1 MDTEFVECPPGG
13 RRVVRTRP
21 VRLADVTA
29 TGRLR
34 LDALAR
40 YLQDIA
46 ADDVDDA
53 GIRGAW
59 VVRRTALR
67 VGDLPTFRDVVE
79 LDTFCSGTG
88 GRVAERRTSVRL
100 DGEVRIEAT
109 AIWVHI
115 DDAGRPTALKDW
127 FWDLYGAAANGR
139 RVSGRLSLAPPP
151 DDASRRPWPTRHTDL
166 DVLGHVNNSIAWAA
180 LEDELARADASGDHR
195 IVAAEMEYRA
205 PIDIDDVC
213 ELRAASTSDAL
224 ACWLV
229 VDDEVRAAVRA
240 VLGSRGPA

>member
-1 MDTEFVECPPGG
+1 VDAEFVECPPGG

-21 VRLADVTA
+21 VRLADVTP

-67 VGDLPTFRDVVE
+67 VGDLPTFREVVE

-100 DGEVRIEAT
+100 DGEVRVEAT

-115 DDAGRPTALKDW
+115 DDAGRPAALKDW
-127 FWDLYGAAANGR
+127 FWDLYGTAANGR
-139 RVSGRLSLAPPP
+139 RVSGRLRLPPP
-151 DDASRRPWPTRHTDL
+151 PADTSRRPWPTRHTDL

-180 LEDELARADASGDHR
+180 LEDELARTRPNGDGR

-205 PIDIDDVC
+205 PIDIGDEC
-213 ELRAASTSDAL
+213 ELRTAPTSDGL

-229 VDDEVRAAVRA
+229 VDDEVRTAVSA
-240 VLGSRGPA
+240 VLASRAPA